1 MKYKIV
7 VDKQSRTNPSDE
19 RREYEIDIEE
29 LRAKGD
35 VCDTLVI
42 TKDEDY
48 VMRRLELTKYFVL
61 KELEEPIKQVI
72 PKINIQLF
80 EGDNYIYIADMEGNK
95 FYAEYLIKNEFN
107 DVYATKSEM
116 RSNINQTAREI
127 ELSVNEKLTE
137 YSTTEEMQSIIQA
150 LSNQIMLEV
159 SKKVDG
165 EDFTSAQILLLINS
179 DNTSEARIKA
189 DKININGAISA
200 NGGFK
205 IDEQGNVE
213 AVNGKFT
220 GGNITLQGGTRSNPT
235 FIIGNKSNERVLAIP
250 NAIFID
256 SNMGG
261 LYINGT
267 NSPNEQKAYLY
278 IDSDYEPCLYL
289 SKPYSTTTTKAS
301 GITTPIL
308 NQTSLESIKKN
319 ISRFNKVA
327 LDIIKKADIYEYS
340 LKTDKD
346 TEQKHIGFVIG
357 KDYNT
362 PKEVLSKKGDAIE
375 LYSAIGILWK
385 GIQEINERLDN
396 IEQNLKKE

>member
-107 DVYATKSEM
+107 DVYATKAEM
-116 RSNINQTAREI
+116 SSAINQSARAVEI
-127 ELSVNEKLTE
+127 SVNEKLTE
-137 YSTTEEMQSIIQA
+137 YSKTEEMQSIIQA

-159 SKKVDG
+159 SKKVDD

-179 DNTSEARIKA
+179 DNTSEAKIKA

-200 NGGFK
+200 NGNFK
-205 IDEQGNVE
+205 VGTDGNVDIKG
-213 AVNGKFT
+213 GKINLI
-220 GGNITLQGGTRSNPT
+220 GGIGSTDLISVKAQSDNSTRSYIQPCGAG
-235 FIIGNKSNERVLAIP
+235 FIRGDANHAVYLFVDPDISSIDV
-250 NAIFID
+250 ID
-256 SNMGG
+256 SNG
-261 LYINGT
+261 
-267 NSPNEQKAYLY
+267 
-278 IDSDYEPCLYL
+278 
-289 SKPYSTTTTKAS
+289 STHIY
-301 GITTPIL
+301 GDRIVTPVL
-308 NQTSLESIKKN
+308 TQTSKREIKKN
-319 ISRFNKVA
+319 IEKFNDNV
-327 LDIIKKADIYEYS
+327 LDIIKNADIYKYN
-340 LKTDKD
+340 LKAEKD
-346 TEQKHIGFVIG
+346 TNKAHIGFVIG
-357 KDYNT
+357 QNYNT
-362 PKEVLSKKGDAIE
+362 PKEIIDKEGDAIE

-396 IEQNLKKE
+396 VEQNLKKE